1 MKKMWLCLPIVAALS
16 ACAGSGAGGANAMA
30 GAEAVL
36 KATQGNSVA
45 GNVVFR
51 QEGNT
56 LVVMTQASG
65 LTPGAHGFHVH
76 EFGDCSAPD
85 ASSAGGHFNP
95 TGKPHGKPGQ
105 ADSHAGD
112 MPELVAD
119 AKGNVRQMDRLT
131 GVSVNDFIG
140 KSVIIH
146 AGGDDYKTQ
155 PTGNSGARV
164 ACGVIAA
171 K

>member
-1 MKKMWLCLPIVAALS
+1 MKKLWLCLPIVAALS
-16 ACAGSGAGGANAMA
+16 ACASSGSGTGTS

-45 GNVVFR
+45 GTVVFR

-65 LTPGAHGFHVH
+65 LAPGAHGFHVH
-76 EFGDCSAPD
+76 EIGDCSAPD
-85 ASSAGGHFNP
+85 ASSAGDHFNP
-95 TGKPHGKPGQ
+95 TGKPHGNP
-105 ADSHAGD
+105 ANAERHAGD
-112 MPELVAD
+112 LPQLIAD

-131 GVSVNDFIG
+131 GVSASDFVG
-140 KSVIIH
+140 RSVIVH
-146 AGGDDYKTQ
+146 AGPDDYKTQ
-155 PTGNSGARV
+155 PTGNSGARI
-164 ACGVIAA
+164 ACGVIVG